1 MSAIMSDE
9 RHVGPRHSVVPND
22 DAVSTT
28 AGRARRGLGSSRAS
42 DPSADV
48 RRQKGARAFVGID
61 RKALYTFPVPAVRLL
76 EEYFKLTPAEARLAQ
91 LMARAASVEDASRRL
106 GVKLCTARSQ
116 LAAIFEK
123 TATARQAELVV
134 LLSRMA
140 HLSQP
145 LVSRAAS

>member
-1 MSAIMSDE
+1 
-9 RHVGPRHSVVPND
+9 
-22 DAVSTT
+22 
-28 AGRARRGLGSSRAS
+28 LGSSRAS